1 MTSVEVAPLLPPPP
15 PPPDAVSPLLSEGET
30 AYPSGDGGP
39 SSTYQWL
46 SSVPLVSSAGS
57 TVYGW
62 YEGSKNCTRVSKY
75 ALETVESSVKYVA
88 DTAAPVVKKPSKL
101 QGRLTCCVPRLLI
114 LRFSANFPSI
124 LYIFS
129 PRFLPHF
136 LSPLSLLSL
145 SLSNPFIFP
154 HS

>member
-15 PPPDAVSPLLSEGET
+15 PPPSDAVSPLLLEGE
-30 AYPSGDGGP
+30 AACPDGDGGP

-101 QGRLTCCVPRLLI
+101 PGRPAPCVPRLL
-114 LRFSANFPSI
+114 SSPNFCEFP
-124 LYIFS
+124 LFFS
-129 PRFLPHF
+129 PALHVSSFTNFYPIIYPFSLN
-136 LSPLSLLSL
+136 LSLLSPC
-145 SLSNPFIFP
+145 S
-154 HS
+154 